1 MGKRKKAVGR
11 RKNLVRGG
19 GKNGEEA
26 GKSSR
31 AGGAGR
37 GRLPR
42 CSGAPLRLGVM
53 APPGGRGRR
62 CGGARRWVRSSG
74 HPMGATPR
82 FFKAGQRELLSAGGV
97 QEQRSASCDRS
108 FVVCTLPTGWRL
120 CPVQLLGTKTW
131 LVIICTFRTV
141 PMALKPKSQPTQ
153 I

>member
-11 RKNLVRGG
+11 RKNLVRG

-82 FFKAGQRELLSAGGV
+82 FFKAGQRELLSAGGC
-97 QEQRSASCDRS
+97 RSSALPAVTAPSLSVHYRRDGGFAPSSSSAPRLGSLSYVRS
-108 FVVCTLPTGWRL
+108 ELS
-120 CPVQLLGTKTW
+120 QW
-131 LVIICTFRTV
+131 L
-141 PMALKPKSQPTQ
+141 
-153 I
+153 